1 MKFAS
6 TLSHLT
12 FSFEYLTHFY
22 IANELG
28 HYFTITASLCLQSLV
43 SKHQSLFPPSIPF
56 QSFSPFFFSLVIS
69 RQSPDLKQQAWLSS
83 CMCTKKNININI
95 SCKLYIPLMWQISNK
110 YYLTARAQP
119 TLHCFAL
126 RQAKGS
132 AYIEWTEWIGW
143 FLRWDECKGRGW
155 GRHKALQFIVLKG
168 PTALLGGRW
177 KWIWE
182 EESDRW
188 DLVFPYTLSL
198 LRVAP
203 LLPLLSPLSI
213 AFINWNSASV
223 HTHVVTLD
231 LSTQRN
237 DTK

>member
-12 FSFEYLTHFY
+12 FFFEYLTHFY

-56 QSFSPFFFSLVIS
+56 QSFSPFFFQFGDFSSVAWFKTTSMTVILRVRKKKLTFLANCTSRSCDRSPINTIWLLVH
-69 RQSPDLKQQAWLSS
+69 
-83 CMCTKKNININI
+83 N
-95 SCKLYIPLMWQISNK
+95 
-110 YYLTARAQP
+110 
-119 TLHCFAL
+119 LHCIVL
-126 RQAKGS
+126 HCGKPKVVHK
-132 AYIEWTEWIGW
+132 IEWTEWIGW

-182 EESDRW
+182 EEWDRW

-203 LLPLLSPLSI
+203 LLPLLSPLLI

-223 HTHVVTLD
+223 HTHAVTLD